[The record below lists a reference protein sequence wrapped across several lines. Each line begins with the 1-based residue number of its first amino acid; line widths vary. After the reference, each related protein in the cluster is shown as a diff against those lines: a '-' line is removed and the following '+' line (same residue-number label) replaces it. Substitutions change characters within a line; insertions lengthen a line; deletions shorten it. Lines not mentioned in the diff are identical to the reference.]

1 MSYFIKNKNDKTR
14 FFAIFFLLLSSWTC
28 EDNGDNDDYNINGIG
43 IVINEIN
50 YNSSESFD
58 PEDWIEIYNNTS
70 ETVDIGLWLLKD
82 EEDDHTFTVP
92 SNTLLLPDEY
102 LVFCKDTL
110 SFISSFPDVVK
121 FIGNMDFGLGGGGDV
136 LRLFDQ
142 NGSLVDIV
150 EYEDQDPW
158 PVSADGGGPTLELKN
173 PNLDN
178 SISEN
183 WSASENFGTPG
194 EMNSVY
200 LNE

>member
-1 MSYFIKNKNDKTR
+1 M
-14 FFAIFFLLLSSWTC
+14 C
-28 EDNGDNDDYNINGIG
+28 EDNDDNYDFNAIG

-82 EEDDHTFTVP
+82 EEDDHIFTVP
-92 SNTLLLPDEY
+92 PNTILLPNEY

-110 SFISSFPDVVK
+110 RFKSSFSDVIN
-121 FIGNMDFGLGGGGDV
+121 FMGNMDFGLAGGGDIV
-136 LRLFDQ
+136 RLFDS

-158 PVSADGGGPTLELKN
+158 PASADGNGPTLELKN

-194 EMNSVY
+194 EMNSNY
-200 LNE
+200 QNE